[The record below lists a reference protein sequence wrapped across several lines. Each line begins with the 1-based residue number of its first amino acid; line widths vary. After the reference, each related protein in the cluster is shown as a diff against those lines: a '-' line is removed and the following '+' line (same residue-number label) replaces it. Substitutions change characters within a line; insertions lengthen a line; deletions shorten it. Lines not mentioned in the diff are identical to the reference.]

1 MGGDTEPGPPGIG
14 MKEQTIRGAFW
25 TLVDAA
31 GGQLFSFVAFLI
43 LARLLAPQD
52 YGVIALSLS
61 ILAIPSILLN
71 EGLGDSLIQ
80 REDLQDAHI
89 NVAFWANLA
98 LAVIFVVIAELGA
111 GLLADATGEPLVE
124 PTIRWLAPCLM
135 ATAASSIAANIY
147 RRRFNYSTSA
157 LRTFIATVSGA
168 VVGVGLAF
176 LGFGVWSLVASQIVQ
191 QFVGLVVMW
200 AGLRW
205 KPQLA
210 FSAAAFK
217 DLYHFSSRVM
227 MGNAVRFGTEKLDSV
242 IIGTA
247 LGPIALGYYYM
258 AQRLL
263 TTINFVTISLA
274 DNVMLPALS
283 RMQNDEAR
291 LAQTFI
297 SMIVA
302 AAMLWVPF
310 VAGLGLVAPHLV
322 PLFFS
327 HKWDPAVPVI
337 MIICITAIS
346 QVLSRTTSQAL
357 LAIGKPAVN
366 VRLNLIQFVIM
377 IGSFLIGVRF
387 GIVGAACAYTTM
399 SIAIV
404 PFHLWAL
411 RRVVKVPI
419 GQLLVEYAPV
429 VEAGLI
435 MSGAVLVTGWLLSP
449 RLGDWCLV
457 AQIPLGAI
465 VYLVA
470 LYCLTPRRVK
480 ELASLASHLLPAR
493 FRVA

>member
-1 MGGDTEPGPPGIG
+1 

-25 TLVDAA
+25 TLIDAA
-31 GGQLFSFVAFLI
+31 GGQVFSLLAFLV
-43 LARLLAPQD
+43 LARLLAPGD

-80 REDLQDAHI
+80 RDDLQDAHV
-89 NVAFWANLA
+89 NAAFWANLF
-98 LAVIFVVIAELGA
+98 LAVMFVMAAEASA
-111 GLLADATGEPLVE
+111 GLLADLTGEPLVE

-135 ATAASSIAANIY
+135 ATAATSIAANMY

-168 VVGVGLAF
+168 LVGVGMAL

-191 QFVGLVVMW
+191 QIVGLLVMW
-200 AGLRW
+200 IGLGWR
-205 KPQLA
+205 PRMT
-210 FSAAAFK
+210 FSIAAFT
-217 DLYHFSSRVM
+217 DLYHFSARVM
-227 MGNAVRFGTEKLDSV
+227 MGNAVRFATEKLDSV
-242 IIGTA
+242 IVGAA
-247 LGPIALGYYYM
+247 LGPISLGYYYM

-263 TTINFVTISLA
+263 TTVNFVTISLA

-283 RMQNDEAR
+283 RMQNDATR
-291 LAQTFI
+291 LAQTFV

-310 VAGLGLVAPHLV
+310 VAGLGLIAPHAV

-337 MIICITAIS
+337 MIVCVTALS

-357 LAIGKPAVN
+357 LAIGRPAIN
-366 VRLNLIQFVIM
+366 VELNLVQFAIM
-377 IGSFLIGVRF
+377 VVSCLIGVQF
-387 GIVGAACAYTTM
+387 GIEGAAWAFTTT

-411 RRVVKVPI
+411 HRVVKVPI
-419 GQLLVEYAPV
+419 GRLLLEYAPV
-429 VEAGLI
+429 VGAGLI
-435 MSGAVLVTGWLLSP
+435 MSGAVLITGRLLSP
-449 RLGDWCLV
+449 TMGDWCLIG
-457 AQIPLGAI
+457 QILIGGV
-465 VYLVA
+465 VYVIA
-470 LYCLTPRRVK
+470 LCCLAPRRVK
-480 ELASLASHLLPAR
+480 EVASLVSHVLPAR
-493 FRVA
+493 FRFV